1 MPSLVNTEIFSRP
14 DTLVESW
21 YWAFK
26 SKDLKKGQI
35 KPLNFLGRELA
46 VYRGEDGVVRAVDA
60 YCPHMGAHLAE
71 GKVDGTGVRC
81 FFHHWKYDAR
91 GQLVDIPCR
100 KTPGIQAAIV
110 HHPVCEK
117 YGVIWIYTGENPT
130 HEVHYVPEL
139 EGVDVAHSFGNTFVK
154 KCHPSVVLVNA
165 IDAHHFNSVHNLP
178 VHVEFET
185 HAIHDNMIQCNN
197 ITEMPTRHWL
207 LRFFS
212 RFYAGPLTY
221 SLCYTSATTGSV
233 TVGPDFLHCHIIF
246 ALRPTAEG
254 YAEGLTIL
262 ITPTTPVK
270 NKAKWLNAFNPLI
283 LWATKQVGNYFAKG
297 DTKLFQTIR
306 FRFDR
311 PIREDHSIIRFI
323 QHLEKQKTTA
333 WGFGRH
339 RKDQAEEVELPMATL
354 QETQE
359 PQRQTPRG

>member
-1 MPSLVNTEIFSRP
+1 
-14 DTLVESW
+14 
-21 YWAFK
+21 
-26 SKDLKKGQI
+26 
-35 KPLNFLGRELA
+35 
-46 VYRGEDGVVRAVDA
+46 
-60 YCPHMGAHLAE
+60 
-71 GKVDGTGVRC
+71 
-81 FFHHWKYDAR
+81 
-91 GQLVDIPCR
+91 
-100 KTPGIQAAIV
+100 
-110 HHPVCEK
+110 
-117 YGVIWIYTGENPT
+117 
-130 HEVHYVPEL
+130 
-139 EGVDVAHSFGNTFVK
+139 
-154 KCHPSVVLVNA
+154 
-165 IDAHHFNSVHNLP
+165 
-178 VHVEFET
+178 
-185 HAIHDNMIQCNN
+185 MIQCNN

-254 YAEGLTIL
+254 HAEGLTIL
-262 ITPTTPVK
+262 ITPTTAVK
-270 NKAKWLNAFNPLI
+270 NKAKWLNLFNPLI

-339 RKDQAEEVELPMATL
+339 REQAATQTEAETELPMAKL
-354 QETQE
+354 QD
-359 PQRQTPRG
+359 TPRG